1 VNSTLPLSRT
11 PLQITASVWRA
22 LILREMVQR
31 LFSARGAWAWLLVEP
46 LFHAGYLTLIYSVIR
61 VRTIGGIDTVI
72 WLLSG
77 LMGYFLF
84 SRTVAQ
90 VSGALG
96 ANRPLFSYRQVKP
109 LDAAFA
115 RAVLEA
121 SLMTVITVVV
131 FTGAVLLGHDFKPDA
146 PLTVL
151 LAFACAW
158 LIGLGW
164 GLIVSVSKELL
175 PELGTL
181 IDLLIQ
187 RPLYLVSGVIMP
199 MTALPSSIREL
210 LMLNPLAHVF
220 EIVRAGV
227 ASHYHA
233 APESDLTYAFVSA
246 LVLIFIGMLLMR
258 RFAWKILAQ

>member
-1 VNSTLPLSRT
+1 
-11 PLQITASVWRA
+11 
-22 LILREMVQR
+22 
-31 LFSARGAWAWLLVEP
+31 
-46 LFHAGYLTLIYSVIR
+46 
-61 VRTIGGIDTVI
+61 VI

-77 LMGYFLF
+77 LMGYFFF
-84 SRTVAQ
+84 SRTVSQ

-109 LDAAFA
+109 LDAVFA
-115 RAVLEA
+115 RALLEA
-121 SLMTVITVVV
+121 SLMTVITMIV
-131 FTGAVLLGHDFKPDA
+131 FTGAALLGHDFKPDA

-164 GLIVSVSKELL
+164 GLIVSVSKELV

-199 MTALPSSIREL
+199 MTALPSLIREL

-233 APESDLTYAFVSA
+233 EPESDLTYAFVSA

-258 RFAWKILAQ
+258 RFAWTILAQ